1 VKTLVKRAVLALA
14 MVASLAFLTPALA
27 YATNPPGPTPIQLYH
42 IELKS
47 YNHSVAMIQKTFVQA
62 IANAKVAKRR
72 GLLAATTPA
81 QKSVVI
87 ADYNVAINVAT
98 TNRQNALNSL
108 KKPLP
113 PPVGHSP
120 TTTTTQLVP

>member
-1 VKTLVKRAVLALA
+1 MKTLVKRAVLALA
-14 MVASLAFLTPALA
+14 IVASLAFLTPALA
-27 YATNPPGPTPIQLYH
+27 YAKNPPGPTPIQQYRT
-42 IELKS
+42 ELKA
-47 YNHSVAMIQKTFVQA
+47 YDHSVAIVQKTFVQA
-62 IANAKVAKRR
+62 IASAKVAKRR
-72 GLLAATTPA
+72 GLLIATTPA

-113 PPVGHSP
+113 PPAIHSP
-120 TTTTTQLVP
+120 TTTTTQPTP

>member
-1 VKTLVKRAVLALA
+1 VKTLVKRTALALTV
-14 MVASLAFLTPALA
+14 MASLAFLTPALA
-27 YATNPPGPTPIQLYH
+27 YAKNPPGPTPIQLYR
-42 IELKS
+42 IELKA
-47 YNHSVAMIQKTFVQA
+47 YDHSVAVIQKTFVQA
-62 IANAKVAKRR
+62 IATAKAAKKR

-113 PPVGHSP
+113 PAVVHP
-120 TTTTTQLVP
+120 TTTTTTQPVP

>member
-27 YATNPPGPTPIQLYH
+27 YAKNPPVPTPIQQYRT
-42 IELKS
+42 ELKA
-47 YNHSVAMIQKTFVQA
+47 YDHSVAIIQTTFEQA
-62 IANAKVAKRR
+62 IASAKVAKRR
-72 GLLAATTPA
+72 GLLVAKTPA

-98 TNRQNALNSL
+98 TNRQNALNAL
-108 KKPLP
+108 KKPVP
-113 PPVGHSP
+113 PPVIHPP
-120 TTTTTQLVP
+120 TTTTTI